1 MVKGVLFDMDG
12 TMLDSE
18 PVSESCWMK
27 AAEEL
32 GYTIEKDL
40 MNSFFG
46 KNLVSI
52 QNMLAEAL
60 GIGEKASDIVAG
72 RQKYYSAY
80 IRENVMPKKKGLVEL
95 LEYLKEK
102 NIPAVVCTSTE
113 TELGEIALK
122 NAGVYDYFASHVF
135 GDMVKHT
142 KPDPEGFQ
150 MAAKAIGIPSEEC
163 LVIEDSPNGILAGKA
178 AGGYTIFVPDRL
190 VLPEE
195 VREGITTEV
204 KSLDEIIEWIEQE
217 NSK

>member
-1 MVKGVLFDMDG
+1 MIKGVLFDMDG

-27 AAEEL
+27 AAQEL
-32 GYTIEKDL
+32 GYTIEQEL

-52 QNMLAEAL
+52 EKMLAEAL
-60 GIGEKASDIVAG
+60 RIGEKAADIVAG
-72 RQKYYSAY
+72 RQRYYSAY
-80 IRENVMPKKKGLVEL
+80 VRENEIPKKKGLIEL

-102 NIPAVVCTSTE
+102 EIPAVVCTSTE
-113 TELGEIALK
+113 RELGEIALK

-135 GDMVKHT
+135 GDMVART
-142 KPDPEGFQ
+142 KPDPQGFQ
-150 MAAKAIGIPSEEC
+150 MAARAIGIPSEEC

-190 VLPEE
+190 SLSEE
-195 VREGITTEV
+195 VREGITAEM
-204 KSLDEIIEWIEQE
+204 KSLDEIISWIETE
-217 NSK
+217 NKN

>member
-60 GIGEKASDIVAG
+60 GIGEKASLSECFL
-72 RQKYYSAY
+72 R
-80 IRENVMPKKKGLVEL
+80 EL
-95 LEYLKEK
+95 L
-102 NIPAVVCTSTE
+102 
-113 TELGEIALK
+113 
-122 NAGVYDYFASHVF
+122 
-135 GDMVKHT
+135 
-142 KPDPEGFQ
+142 
-150 MAAKAIGIPSEEC
+150 
-163 LVIEDSPNGILAGKA
+163 
-178 AGGYTIFVPDRL
+178 
-190 VLPEE
+190 
-195 VREGITTEV
+195 
-204 KSLDEIIEWIEQE
+204 
-217 NSK
+217 